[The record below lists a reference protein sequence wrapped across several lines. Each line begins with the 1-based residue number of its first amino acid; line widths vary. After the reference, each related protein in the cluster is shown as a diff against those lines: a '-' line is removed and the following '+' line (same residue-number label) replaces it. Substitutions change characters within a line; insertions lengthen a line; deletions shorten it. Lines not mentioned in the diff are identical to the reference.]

1 MIKIIRYSE
10 NDDYT
15 SKLSSICDA
24 RLIWG
29 GDNSINNIRKFK
41 LKERSLDLAFSD
53 RFSFSLIDAKKLKKN

>member
-29 GDNSINNIRKFK
+29 GDNSKQY
-41 LKERSLDLAFSD
+41 
-53 RFSFSLIDAKKLKKN
+53 